1 MWLNAKMQRS
11 CIMQDGC
18 FSVSALARRAYLLV
32 PSLSLYLMSLPALSA
47 DDYLSELDA
56 EVKKVEAR
64 KIDGEAGEVSVQTP
78 AEVSTAAS
86 QKRADGSAT
95 ASRESFE
102 SLLKKNYLGTFG
114 FYKKLPERSRQEIYA
129 EYRDGAPISEVRKK
143 IIDRLLQR

>member
-1 MWLNAKMQRS
+1 
-11 CIMQDGC
+11 
-18 FSVSALARRAYLLV
+18 
-32 PSLSLYLMSLPALSA
+32 MSLPALSA

>member
-1 MWLNAKMQRS
+1 MRLNAGMQRS
-11 CIMQDGC
+11 CATRSER
-18 FSVSALARRAYLLV
+18 FLVSAAFRWAILLGT
-32 PSLSLYLMSLPALSA
+32 SLSLLLVSLPAVSA

-56 EVKKVEAR
+56 EVKKVESR
-64 KIDGEAGEVSVQTP
+64 KIDGETGESSVQVP
-78 AEVSTAAS
+78 AETTVNS
-86 QKRADGSAT
+86 QDAGGVK

-102 SLLKKNYLGTFG
+102 VLLKKNYLGTFG

>member
-1 MWLNAKMQRS
+1 MWLNARMQRS
-11 CIMQDGC
+11 CILQGGC
-18 FSVSALARRAYLLV
+18 CPVSAFSRRAHLLV
-32 PSLSLYLMSLPALSA
+32 SSLCLLLVSLPALSA

-64 KIDGEAGEVSVQTP
+64 QIDGEAGEVSVQAP

-86 QKRADGSAT
+86 EKRSGGSAT